1 MFDKIEMAPPDPILG
16 LDEAFKSDPNPMK
29 INLGVG
35 VYKDERG
42 NTPIFSA
49 VKRAEAIMLQGET
62 SKSYLGITGAPEY
75 AVAVQG
81 LLFGANHPIVAARRA
96 VTAHCPG
103 GTGSLRVAADFIKRV
118 NPGARAWIS
127 QPTWPNHP
135 GVMAAAGLAV
145 ETYPYFDA
153 AGNRVAF
160 AEMQAALA
168 HASAGDVVVLHGSCH
183 NPTGADPTPAQWE
196 ALADLLA
203 ERKVLPL
210 IDFAYQGFGAG
221 LAEDARGLRTV
232 CARLGEVMIASS
244 FSKNFG
250 LYNERVGALT
260 LVANSA
266 AAADAALSQIKTI
279 IRVIYSNPPAH
290 GAKIVT
296 TILNSAELRAEW
308 ETELAATRGRIREMR
323 RRFVAELA
331 ALGAARDF
339 SFIEQQNGMF
349 SFTGL
354 TRDQVRSL
362 RQQYAIYMV
371 DSGRINVAG
380 LTSSNLSAVC
390 EAIADVL

>member
-1 MFDKIEMAPPDPILG
+1 MFDKIEIAPPDPILG
-16 LDEAFKSDPNPMK
+16 LDEAFKSDPNPVK

-49 VKRAEAIMLQGET
+49 VKRAEAAILQSET
-62 SKSYLGITGAPEY
+62 SKSYLGIVGAPEY
-75 AVAVQG
+75 AAAVQG
-81 LLFGANHPIVAARRA
+81 LLFGANHPVMAARRA

-103 GTGSLRVAADFIKRV
+103 GTGALRVAADFIKKAD
-118 NPGARAWIS
+118 PGARVWIS
-127 QPTWPNHP
+127 RPTWPNHP
-135 GVMAAAGLAV
+135 GVMAAAGLPV
-145 ETYPYFDA
+145 ETYPYFDTA
-153 AGNRVAF
+153 RNRVAF
-160 AEMQAALA
+160 TEMLAALA

-183 NPTGADPTPAQWE
+183 NPTGADPTPEQWE
-196 ALADLLA
+196 VLADFLV
-203 ERKVLPL
+203 ERGLLPL
-210 IDFAYQGFGAG
+210 IDFAYQGFGVG
-221 LAEDARGLRTV
+221 LAEDARGLRTL
-232 CARLGEVMIASS
+232 CARLGEVLIASS

-260 LVANSA
+260 LVANST

-296 TILNSAELRAEW
+296 TILNSPELRAEW
-308 ETELAATRGRIREMR
+308 EVELTATRGRIREMR
-323 RRFVAELA
+323 RRFAAELT
-331 ALGAARDF
+331 ALGVARDF

-354 TRDQVRSL
+354 TKEQVRVL
-362 RQQYAIYMV
+362 RDRYSIYMV

-380 LTSSNLSAVC
+380 LTSSNLPTVC
-390 EAIADVL
+390 QAIADVL

>member
-1 MFDKIEMAPPDPILG
+1 MFDKIEIAPPDSILG
-16 LDEAFKSDPNPMK
+16 LDEAFKSDPNPVK

-49 VKRAEAIMLQGET
+49 VKRAEAAILQSET
-62 SKSYLGITGAPEY
+62 SKSYLGIVGAPEY
-75 AVAVQG
+75 AAAVQG
-81 LLFGANHPIVAARRA
+81 LLFGANHPVMTARRA

-103 GTGSLRVAADFIKRV
+103 GTGALRVAADFIKKA
-118 NPGARAWIS
+118 NPGARVWIS
-127 QPTWPNHP
+127 RPTWPNHP
-135 GVMAAAGLAV
+135 GVMAAAGLPV
-145 ETYPYFDA
+145 ETYPYFDT

-160 AEMQAALA
+160 TEMLAALA

-183 NPTGADPTPAQWE
+183 NPTGADPTPEQWE
-196 ALADLLA
+196 VLADFLA
-203 ERKVLPL
+203 ERGLLPL
-210 IDFAYQGFGAG
+210 IDFAYQGFGVG
-221 LAEDARGLRTV
+221 LAEDARGLRTL
-232 CARLGEVMIASS
+232 CARLGEVLIASS

-260 LVANSA
+260 LVANST

-296 TILNSAELRAEW
+296 TILNSPELRAEW
-308 ETELAATRGRIREMR
+308 EVELTATRGRIREMR
-323 RRFVAELA
+323 RRFAAELT
-331 ALGAARDF
+331 ALGVARDF

-354 TRDQVRSL
+354 TKEQVRVL
-362 RQQYAIYMV
+362 RDRYSIYMV

-380 LTSSNLSAVC
+380 LTSNNLPTVC
-390 EAIADVL
+390 QAIADVL